1 MVFLDVVG
9 LGNKEPLDDAPG
21 YRYVDFD
28 CEYHTS
34 KHPLWELLFEKLGWL
49 AKKGY
54 RYCEYYMKIQVQ
66 GIIRTVP
73 FMVTVPFKRHC
84 CFVEWKNKVKN

>member
-1 MVFLDVVG
+1 VLFQVFLLLDWWMVFLDVVG

-34 KHPLWELLFEKLGWL
+34 KHPLWELLFEKLG
-49 AKKGY
+49 
-54 RYCEYYMKIQVQ
+54 
-66 GIIRTVP
+66 
-73 FMVTVPFKRHC
+73 
-84 CFVEWKNKVKN
+84 